1 MTLVLK
7 DHNEQNV
14 AVMNADYN
22 TLQSYGVDNGFI
34 IHCVDEDPNSI
45 VRELENLDAV
55 EKYVM
60 SDADYD
66 KLSSKLS
73 SERQEIQ
80 EATRQEQPRA
90 LQEEESGR

>member
-7 DHNEQNV
+7 DHNEQTV

-22 TLQSYGVDNGFI
+22 TLHSYAIEDSFI

-45 VRELENLDAV
+45 VRELENLDSI

-73 SERQEIQ
+73 SERKEV
-80 EATRQEQPRA
+80 
-90 LQEEESGR
+90 